1 MKTFI
6 IIFLWVV
13 IALAAKAKPHCQ
25 GFNNYDDKVTIVFT
39 DNQVGERYLVSDVK
53 LRSSSWN
60 GEEYSATSVKIAEKN
75 GIVTVTLVFPH
86 ITKFSNP
93 KVTLR
98 VNGKKT
104 KFNVCQ

>member
-60 GEEYSATSVKIAEKN
+60 GEEYSATSVKIA
-75 GIVTVTLVFPH
+75 FPH

-98 VNGKKT
+98 VNGKKA

>member
-39 DNQVGERYLVSDVK
+39 DNQVGE
-53 LRSSSWN
+53 
-60 GEEYSATSVKIAEKN
+60 
-75 GIVTVTLVFPH
+75 
-86 ITKFSNP
+86 
-93 KVTLR
+93 
-98 VNGKKT
+98 
-104 KFNVCQ
+104 